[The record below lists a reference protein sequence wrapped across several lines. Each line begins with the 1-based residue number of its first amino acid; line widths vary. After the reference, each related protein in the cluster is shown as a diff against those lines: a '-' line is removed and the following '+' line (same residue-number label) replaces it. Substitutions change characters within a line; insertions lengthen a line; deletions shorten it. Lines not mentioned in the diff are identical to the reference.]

1 MEPGSFCYLGVKYCW
16 QRSVAG
22 YNLYWVSRTNPESI
36 QPGSVPHG
44 AVAEATKAL
53 LALQDAEEN
62 WIEFKSDREPDTAGM
77 IRISRDGRQG
87 QEWTGYEWVE
97 YDAWWLKA
105 VYRAGL
111 EVGRENTL
119 RELGEASDE

>member
-1 MEPGSFCYLGVKYCW
+1 MACASL
-16 QRSVAG
+16 VAATVG
-22 YNLYWVSRTNPESI
+22 
-36 QPGSVPHG
+36 
-44 AVAEATKAL
+44 VAEMNII
-53 LALQDAEEN
+53 AEEN